1 MLLLSQGPCGG
12 RSQVPGAGGLDAGS
26 LPHIALLSTLMPG
39 LIGKPSLC
47 LLLEDGQVP
56 SIKMKQKDCKGGQI
70 YEPLLLLALS
80 QLSVSHSAISL
91 PSDSNQTLAAHVS
104 HQAMPPS
111 ICGRLSW
118 KDGPLTLGSPPDTA
132 ATSCFTA

>member
-26 LPHIALLSTLMPG
+26 LPHVPPLVTLQSG
-39 LIGKPSLC
+39 LIGKPSLHS
-47 LLLEDGQVP
+47 LLMDGQVP
-56 SIKMKQKDCKGGQI
+56 SIKTKQKDCKDGQI

-91 PSDSNQTLAAHVS
+91 PSDSNQALAAHVS
-104 HQAMPPS
+104 HRATPSS
-111 ICGRLSW
+111 ICGRLS
-118 KDGPLTLGSPPDTA
+118 
-132 ATSCFTA
+132 